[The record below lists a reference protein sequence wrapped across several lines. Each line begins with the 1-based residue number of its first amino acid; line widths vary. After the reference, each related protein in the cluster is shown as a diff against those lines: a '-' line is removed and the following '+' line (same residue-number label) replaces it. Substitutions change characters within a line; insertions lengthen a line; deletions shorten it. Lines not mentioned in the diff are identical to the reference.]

1 MRARF
6 GGRRPFAGLDVA
18 SRHPALGWCCLRLQ
32 ENDRW
37 IAQKI
42 WQETGADFEIGDFD
56 AVIAALPPAR
66 GYLVD
71 QYRAVKAEAEATDF
85 WTHDILAENTEMRR
99 VKEALYAR
107 VCQLLDA
114 AEGEQ
119 E

>member
-18 SRHPALGWCCLRLQ
+18 SRHPALGFCCLRLQ

-66 GYLVD
+66 GYL
-71 QYRAVKAEAEATDF
+71 RAEYEKVKAEGEATNL
-85 WTHDILAENTEMRR
+85 WTHDILGDNPEMLR

-114 AEGEQ
+114 AEE
-119 E
+119 EAE

>member
-18 SRHPALGWCCLRLQ
+18 SRHPAFGWTCLRLR
-32 ENDRW
+32 ESDRW
-37 IAQKI
+37 AAQVL
-42 WQETGADFEIGDFD
+42 WQSTGADFEIGDFD

-71 QYRAVKAEAEATDF
+71 QYRAVKAEAEATDC

-114 AEGEQ
+114 AEE
-119 E
+119 EAE